1 MAFALQQRLL
11 RMTACGLDSRAD
23 VEDLSTGD
31 WAQVLMMVRQ
41 HRLGPL
47 LHWRLDRNGSL
58 ALLPKPFVD
67 AIAGSFRRH
76 TLRATELL
84 GEVARVQ
91 RIMRENEIPAVFV
104 NGAYLAFNVY
114 SQAAL
119 RPVRNLDVLVP
130 ESQAGHALHAL
141 KSSTLRRWGNVS
153 GKSKFPILVELR
165 TRLADPPGPWRAARR
180 ADPAFNAGTWNRL
193 TCSLVGEEE
202 VWYLSPEDQ
211 LLHLIINALANT
223 RRCGPLLLT
232 DIAGLLSRTAVDW
245 PRFWRIA
252 ARGRWV
258 AGCWLWLVLARYWY
272 PTAGFLSPDDVE
284 LPALPRD
291 LAGLT
296 ATLTLGQPQ
305 ERVAAWR
312 QLKLQARS
320 RPLHYMLELLAG

>member
-1 MAFALQQRLL
+1 MAFVLQQRLL
-11 RMTACGLDSRAD
+11 WMTACGMDSPAD

-41 HRLGPL
+41 YRLGPL
-47 LHWRLDRNGSL
+47 LHWRLGRNGSL
-58 ALLPKPFVD
+58 AHLPKPF
-67 AIAGSFRRH
+67 AAALAGSFQKH

-130 ESQAGHALHAL
+130 ESQASQALHAL
-141 KSSTLRRWGNVS
+141 KSSTLRRWGRS
-153 GKSKFPILVELR
+153 RGKPVCPILVELR
-165 TRLADPPGPWRAARR
+165 TRLADHPGPWRAARR
-180 ADPAFNAGTWNRL
+180 VDPAFNAGTWNRL
-193 TCSLVGEEE
+193 VCSVVAEEE
-202 VWYLSPEDQ
+202 VWYLSAEDQ
-211 LLHLIINALANT
+211 LLHLITNALASA
-223 RRCGPLLLT
+223 RCGPLLLT
-232 DIAGLLSRTAVDW
+232 DIAGLLARTAVDW

-258 AGCWLWLVLARYWY
+258 AGCWLWLNLARHWY
-272 PTAGFLSPDDVE
+272 PTIGFLTPDDVE
-284 LPALPRD
+284 LPSLPTD

-312 QLKLQARS
+312 QLNLQARS
-320 RPLHYMLELLAG
+320 RPLHFMLELLAG